1 MRLKDFGT
9 TSGLGRL
16 MADLVSD
23 SVRRPWRIIINVIAI
38 SILGLVWLAAVLA
51 RLS

>member
-1 MRLKDFGT
+1 MRLRDFGT

-16 MADLVSD
+16 VTDLVSD
-23 SVRRPWRIIINVIAI
+23 IVRRPWRIVINVIAI
-38 SILGLVWLAAVLA
+38 SILGLMWLAVVLA